1 MSSHAFPQE
10 SYARTL
16 MTSSLIKSKY
26 TENQTISYDDLKG
39 KLVAVDIYFDK
50 LEYTKITELEN
61 MRGITLVSNIGGIFS
76 SINLN

>member
-10 SYARTL
+10 SYARKL
-16 MTSSLIKSKY
+16 MASSLIKSKY